1 MVEISLV
8 SNIHFPG
15 KWHRPHLPANP
26 GELPYN
32 FQVSAERYGPLSRC
46 CHSPLKLH
54 LVKSRAVQEKEKN
67 SPPSPP
73 QRKPATT
80 LVFPRLS
87 YQGAWR
93 GAWRPGEISHPRI
106 QDDDNFQHDQ
116 KCNWR
121 NGCFAIQK
129 LSHSLT
135 GLYPCFQ

>member
-1 MVEISLV
+1 MKYLWTMVEISLV

-26 GELPYN
+26 GELPHN
-32 FQVSAERYGPLSRC
+32 FQVSAEQYGPLSRC

-87 YQGAWR
+87 YRGPGGGPGDLERFLIQGFKTMTISSMIR
-93 GAWRPGEISHPRI
+93 NVTGEMAALLFR
-106 QDDDNFQHDQ
+106 NFL
-116 KCNWR
+116 
-121 NGCFAIQK
+121 I
-129 LSHSLT
+129 
-135 GLYPCFQ
+135 P